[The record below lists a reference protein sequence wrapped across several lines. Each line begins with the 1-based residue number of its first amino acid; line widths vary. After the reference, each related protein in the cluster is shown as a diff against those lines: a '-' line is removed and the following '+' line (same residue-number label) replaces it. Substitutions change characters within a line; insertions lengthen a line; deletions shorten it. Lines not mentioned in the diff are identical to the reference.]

1 MEQDRRERTS
11 NSKIKELWIW
21 RPEEFT
27 EVESFFFQFGRELP
41 GHNIKALSRSTKN
54 SSGHSPQVSIARS
67 IYMQKVM

>member
-27 EVESFFFQFGRELP
+27 EVESFFFNLVVKRIASILQY
-41 GHNIKALSRSTKN
+41 
-54 SSGHSPQVSIARS
+54 QVTI
-67 IYMQKVM
+67 